1 MQAQPVPLSLSR
13 LERLVAAG
21 AHREALDHLLDMLG
35 AIDAANGG
43 LAGLELDDLACDGSD
58 EDLALVFCTRLASA
72 IGRLLT
78 APGLAFGPLDYE
90 YLLIQHRWID
100 TIFSLSGF
108 RGSDP
113 FIDQM
118 ATGTEADGG
127 KTFAQGT
134 QPRVLA
140 LLSCHAPRA
149 GDIEALWRAD
159 PAAATLAFL
168 HYLGARSV
176 LRSEAAKLRERLL
189 EWLPERLGPLRLGV
203 ASLSRLP
210 EIYMHCSYAFT
221 PAKHAIKAPLIA
233 ELRRAC
239 LDAGSVEWRP
249 ETPAPSREKPTV
261 VPTVIVVAEHLRA
274 GHSVF
279 RTHSRA
285 IAGLRARF
293 HVVGVFREGLVD
305 DAGAALFH
313 ETIQLPAGNLLPAIR
328 DATVAIAGHAP
339 ALVFHIGVGMV
350 SETIALASL
359 RLAPVQCVSF
369 GHTATTM
376 SPAIDYMLLPEDFVG
391 ADDLYSEEVV
401 ALPRAALPYA
411 PVATKVPPRALSD
424 GAADGPADGV
434 VRIAIAA
441 SLPKLN
447 PALFQTLAR
456 IEAAATR
463 PIEFHFL
470 PLGAVGLACMDLTRV
485 VRLRLK
491 SAVVH
496 PEAPHDTYMT
506 RLAGCDFFLSPFP
519 YGNMNGLLDAFQLG
533 LPGVCLDGAEA
544 HAHADA
550 AIFARAGLPPGLIAR
565 SIDDYAAQALR
576 LIDDRAWLTHCR
588 QAVAGADLE
597 AAFFTGD
604 SRLFAEALHE
614 LIRKGPA
621 ALREKAPSGM
631 VPSVGTRSSAG

>member
-1 MQAQPVPLSLSR
+1 LQAPSVPLSLSR
-13 LERLVAAG
+13 LERLVANG
-21 AHREALDHLLDMLG
+21 AHRDALDHLLDMLG
-35 AIDAANGG
+35 TIDAANGG
-43 LAGLELDDLACDGSD
+43 LAGLDLADLACDGSD
-58 EDLALVFCTRLASA
+58 EDFALVFCTRLASA

-78 APGLAFGPLDYE
+78 DPGLAFGPLDYE

-118 ATGTEADGG
+118 ATGTEADGS

-140 LLSCHAPRA
+140 LLSCYAPRA

-189 EWLPERLGPLRLGV
+189 EWLPERLGPLRLGA
-203 ASLSRLP
+203 ASLARLP

-239 LDAGSVEWRP
+239 LEAGAVEWQ
-249 ETPAPSREKPTV
+249 PATMLPPRDKPKIA
-261 VPTVIVVAEHLRA
+261 PTVIVVAEHLRA

-285 IAGLRARF
+285 IEGLRARF

-305 DAGAALFH
+305 DAGAALFD
-313 ETIQLPAGNLLPAIR
+313 ETIRLPAGNLLPAIR

-391 ADDLYSEEVV
+391 SDGVHSEEVV
-401 ALPRAALPYA
+401 ALPRAAMPYA
-411 PVATKVPPRALSD
+411 PVAAKVPPRP
-424 GAADGPADGV
+424 PADGAEGGAGDGPTDGV
-434 VRIAIAA
+434 LRIAVAA
-441 SLPKLN
+441 SIPKLN
-447 PALFQTLAR
+447 PALFQALAR

-470 PLGAVGLACMDLTRV
+470 PLGAVGLACMDLARMA
-485 VRLRLK
+485 RLRLK

-496 PEAPHDTYMT
+496 PEAPHDAYMT
-506 RLAGCDFFLSPFP
+506 RLGSCDFFLSPFP

-550 AIFARAGLPPGLIAR
+550 AIFARAGLPGALIAR
-565 SIDDYAAQALR
+565 SIDDYVAQALR
-576 LIDDRAWLTHCR
+576 LIDDDAWLKHCR
-588 QAVAGADLE
+588 RVAADADLE
-597 AAFFTGD
+597 AAFYTGD
-604 SRLFAEALHE
+604 ARLFADALQG
-614 LIRKGPA
+614 LIDRGPA
-621 ALREKAPSGM
+621 ALREKAPSAMVRPGM
-631 VPSVGTRSSAG
+631 DP